1 LVTQDKEGKFILI
14 KGAIHQMEIKIINI
28 YVSNISVPN
37 FIKHTLKKLK
47 AHIDSNTVVMR
58 DFNTPLSSTDRSS
71 RQKIHKEILNDS
83 IDQMD
88 LTDIY
93 RIFHLTMAHYIFIS
107 AAHENFF
114 KIDHILW
121 QKVSLN
127 K

>member
-1 LVTQDKEGKFILI
+1 
-14 KGAIHQMEIKIINI
+14 
-28 YVSNISVPN
+28 VSNVDAPN
-37 FIKHTLKKLK
+37 FIKHTLEDLRPQ
-47 AHIDSNTVVMR
+47 IDPNTVVVG
-58 DFNTPLSSTDRSS
+58 DFNTPLSPIDRSS